1 MAKVPATSL
10 RVPVT
15 LLRRTCDPSV
25 FKFRTTADLEPLEGT
40 VGQDRAVS
48 AMRFALDIEAD
59 GFNLFVSGPIGTG
72 RESSLRSIVEEIAR
86 ERPAPQD
93 WCYVFNFAEPSRPR
107 ALSLPPNRG
116 HQLGHDVDELIGAL
130 RAEIPKAFDSDQYA
144 QRRDQIAREVQT
156 QRESLFETLQ
166 REAEAR
172 QLAVNSNPMG
182 ITTVPLLDGKPL
194 TREQYDLL
202 PDERKK
208 EITER
213 QQELD
218 SIVAQLAPQVRRLDR
233 MGQQMMQDLDR
244 QVALTILTPLL
255 DDLKAEYRDV
265 PTVVTYLD
273 RLGDDVVDNLDAF
286 RGQEDQQAQQQGLL
300 PGLPVMPRD
309 GIFAR
314 YKVNVLVTHAADSS
328 APVVVEENPSYY
340 HLFGRIDY
348 RSTFGSM
355 VTDHTM
361 IKPGALH
368 RANGGYLVVQALDLL
383 TQPLAWETLKR
394 ALRTHQI
401 RMENMGE
408 QLSIIP
414 TATLSPEPI
423 PLLIK
428 VAMIGTP
435 RIFNILQGVDEDF
448 RKLFKARADFT
459 TDVERDDDS
468 LDEYARFIATQVHLL
483 GMRPFDR
490 GATARVIEYS
500 SRAVSD
506 QTKLSLNML
515 ELIDLLVE
523 ADYWACDRGARTV
536 SAKHVEEAIEKK
548 VYRSNLIEE
557 RVHEFIADDVVKVD
571 VDGAVVGQVNGLS
584 VYDVGDYSF
593 GRPSRI
599 TARVSLGRG
608 QVVNIERE
616 VQRSGASHS
625 KGFLILQGYIN
636 GKFAHRQ
643 PLSFAATITFEQV
656 YNEVDGDSAS
666 STELY
671 ALLSAITDVP
681 LKQGIAV
688 TGSVNQLGQVQAI
701 GGVNEKIE
709 GFFAV
714 CKARGLTGEQ
724 GVIIPRDNRRNLM
737 LKPEVVD
744 AVRRGKFHVW
754 SVITIEQG
762 LELLTGMPAGKAR
775 KDGTYAEG
783 TLFRRV
789 TDALEAMTR
798 RAVEVNRAA
807 QRELVG
813 TQNNRRNG
821 ESPAPKKPVIKV
833 ARGGSANGR
842 VAATRSPSRN
852 GRTPASKTARKKAAR
867 KQPRRTRNSK
877 RANPR

>member
-1 MAKVPATSL
+1 MAKARPAKTASL
-10 RVPVT
+10 RVPVDR
-15 LLRRTCDPSV
+15 LRRTCDPRQ
-25 FKFRTTADLEPLEGT
+25 FKFRTTADIAPLEGT
-40 VGQDRAVS
+40 VGQERAVS
-48 AMRFALDIEAD
+48 AMSFALDIEAE
-59 GFNLFVSGPIGTG
+59 GFNLFVSGPTGTG
-72 RESSLRSIVEEIAR
+72 RETSLRTIVAGIAKD
-86 ERPAPQD
+86 RPAPRD
-93 WCYVFNFAEPSRPR
+93 WCYVFNFDEPARPR
-107 ALSLPPNRG
+107 ALSLPPDRG
-116 HQLGHDVDELIGAL
+116 HQLGHAVDELLATL
-130 RAEIPKAFDSDQYA
+130 RAEVPRAFDSDEYA
-144 QRRDQIAREVQT
+144 QRRDQIGRELQA
-156 QRESLFETLQ
+156 QRERLFESLQ
-166 REAEAR
+166 AEAAAR
-172 QLAVNSNPMG
+172 QLAVNSSPMG
-182 ITTVPLLDGKPL
+182 ITTIPLLDGKPL
-194 TREQYDLL
+194 TREQYELL
-202 PDERKK
+202 DDERKK
-208 EITER
+208 EITEH

-218 SIVAQLAPQVRRLDR
+218 SIVAQLAPQVRRLER
-233 MGQQMMQDLDR
+233 SGVQMLRDMDQ
-244 QVALTILTPLL
+244 QVALSILSPLL
-255 DDLKAEYRDV
+255 DDLKSEYADE
-265 PTVVTYLD
+265 PAVVRYLE
-273 RLGDDVVDNLDAF
+273 RLGADVVEHLDAF
-286 RGQEDQQAQQQGLL
+286 RGQDETQQQQQ
-300 PGLPVMPRD
+300 PGLPVAPSTPQD

-314 YKVNVLVTHAADSS
+314 YKVNVIVTHSTSS
-328 APVVVEENPSYY
+328 HAPVVVEENPSYY

-348 RSTFGSM
+348 RSFFGSM

-361 IKPGALH
+361 IKPGAVH
-368 RANGGYLVVQALDLL
+368 RANGGFLIVQALDLL

-394 ALRTHQI
+394 ALRTRQV
-401 RMENMGE
+401 RLENMGE

-414 TATLSPEPI
+414 TATLAPEPI
-423 PLLIK
+423 PLNLK

-435 RIFNILQGVDEDF
+435 RIFNILQAADEDF

-459 TDVERDDDS
+459 TDVERDAAS
-468 LDEYARFIATQVHLL
+468 LQAYARFIAAQVVIR
-483 GMRPFDR
+483 GMRHFDR
-490 GATARVIEYS
+490 AATARVIEYS

-506 QTKLSLNML
+506 QTKLSLNMM
-515 ELIDLLVE
+515 EVVDLLVE
-523 ADYWACDRGARTV
+523 ADYWACDAGAKTV
-536 SAKHVEEAIEKK
+536 STKHVEAAIEKK

-557 RVHEFIADDVVKVD
+557 RVHEFIAEDVVKVD
-571 VDGAVVGQVNGLS
+571 VAGAVVGQVNGLS
-584 VYDVGDYSF
+584 VYDVGDYTF

-625 KGFLILQGYIN
+625 KGFLILQGYMN

-671 ALLSAITDVP
+671 ALISAITDVP

-724 GVIIPRDNRRNLM
+724 GVVIPRDNLRNLM
-737 LKPEVVD
+737 LKPEVVE
-744 AVRRGKFHVW
+744 AVRRKKFNVW
-754 SVITIEQG
+754 AVASVEEG
-762 LELLTGMPAGKAR
+762 LELLTGMPAGRAR

-813 TQNNRRNG
+813 TQHSRRNG
-821 ESPAPKKPVIKV
+821 EAPAPSKPPVKV
-833 ARGGSANGR
+833 GGGSANGR
-842 VAATRSPSRN
+842 RPGNPAAPKRP
-852 GRTPASKTARKKAAR
+852 ARKKA
-867 KQPRRTRNSK
+867 PRRKGRSADA
-877 RANPR
+877 R